1 MRGDGIECCR
11 GEMVSDAVL
20 ETHGCRLDT
29 GQGHTHKGEGR
40 QDVYQLS
47 SVHPLCS
54 VELAVHSDTRVKG
67 VVYGS

>member
-40 QDVYQLS
+40 QDVY
-47 SVHPLCS
+47 
-54 VELAVHSDTRVKG
+54 
-67 VVYGS
+67 